1 MNEPEE
7 GKPKE
12 VLAETLETSASPL
25 DDDLSATTRPRAT
38 NRRKVLIAIIA
49 IVAIGL
55 LAALA
60 WVFFGKRRSGAG
72 RAVPAPSNVST
83 MPTAGSSTPAGPPA
97 EATFTVS
104 PEMIT
109 RAGIKIEP
117 VGEEL
122 AADGEGSG
130 PLSTGVVQANT
141 YRSSPLVSLVGGIL
155 RQVKVEL
162 GQRVSR
168 GQTLAVVFSN
178 ELAET
183 QSRYLNL
190 LAELTEHQK
199 HHRRTVQLVEI
210 GAASREE
217 LEQATT
223 LMNSAESGVAT
234 LRQRLI
240 LLGLT
245 SQRVNALLSPS
256 QISSDVALPSPV
268 SGTVISRT
276 ANPGEVI
283 EANREIVRVADLSS
297 VWVVGQL
304 YEKDLALV
312 RVGSGAN
319 ITSAAY
325 PGKVF
330 RGNISYVD
338 PQLDSATRTAQIRI
352 ELANPGQILKIG
364 MYVNVAF
371 STIGPTA
378 STIPVIPTNAVQNIN
393 SRQVVFVT
401 TVDVSVFEMRTVRLG
416 PESKGL
422 YPVLEGL
429 TAGESIVT
437 EGSFFMRAEWMKL
450 HPSSLSQPGAGAPPM

>member
-1 MNEPEE
+1 MNESDD
-7 GKPKE
+7 GKPE
-12 VLAETLETSASPL
+12 DAITETRETSTSPAV
-25 DDDLSATTRPRAT
+25 DEPSVTARPRAT
-38 NRRKVLIAIIA
+38 GRKNVLIVIGTFVA
-49 IVAIGL
+49 IVL
-55 LAALA
+55 LAVLA
-60 WVFFGKRRSGAG
+60 WVYLGKRSSGAG
-72 RAVPAPSNVST
+72 RAVPAPSNVNT
-83 MPTAGSSTPAGPPA
+83 TPTTGSGTSVGPTT
-97 EATFTVS
+97 ESTFTVA

-117 VGEEL
+117 VGEQL
-122 AADGEGSG
+122 AAASEGSG
-130 PLSTGVVQANT
+130 PLATGIVQANT

-155 RQVKVEL
+155 REVKVEL

-183 QSRYLNL
+183 QSRYLTS

-199 HHRRTVQLVEI
+199 HHLRTIKLIEI

-223 LMNSAESGVAT
+223 LMNSAESGVAA

-240 LLGLT
+240 LLGLS
-245 SQRVNALLSPS
+245 SQRVNALRSPS

-268 SGTVISRT
+268 SGTVVSRT

-297 VWVVGQL
+297 VWVIGQL

-312 RVGSGAN
+312 RVGSGAS

-338 PQLDSATRTAQIRI
+338 PQIDSATRTAQIRI

-371 STIGPTA
+371 ATIGTAA
-378 STIPVIPTNAVQNIN
+378 STSPVIPVNAVQNIN
-393 SRQVVFVT
+393 GRQVVFVAT
-401 TVDVSVFEMRTVRLG
+401 ADASVFEMRTVRLG
-416 PESKGL
+416 PESQGF

-429 TAGESIVT
+429 TPGERIVT
-437 EGSFFMRAEWMKL
+437 EGSFSMRAEWIKL
-450 HPSSLSQPGAGAPPM
+450 HPSSLSQPGSGSPSM